1 MASGNFSDFIYPIE
15 GGNVSS
21 LASISE
27 SLRTPSQE
35 RNSISDK
42 TVVHS
47 QCPLINDLFTV
58 LGTSFLWL

>member
-1 MASGNFSDFIYPIE
+1 MASANLSAFIYPIE

-21 LASISE
+21 LESVSE
-27 SLRTPSQE
+27 SLRTPAQE
-35 RNSISDK
+35 RNSISNK

>member
-1 MASGNFSDFIYPIE
+1 MASANLSCLIYPIE
-15 GGNVSS
+15 GGNGSS
-21 LASISE
+21 LESILE
-27 SLRTPSQE
+27 SLCTPAQE
-35 RNSISDK
+35 RNSISNE